1 MEYIN
6 EIEIE
11 GKIYKKIMK
20 GINEE
25 NKKCEY
31 AFVNQE
37 IGKAF
42 AVVIESDN
50 KIRVYNIPVKK
61 GVDKNEN
68 NI

>member
-1 MEYIN
+1 
-6 EIEIE
+6 
-11 GKIYKKIMK
+11 MK